1 LLLLFLLVLA
11 IVVILIV
18 FVFVVVMTSTVV
30 VMIVVAMIF
39 FLNDSV
45 LHIYAKKLFI
55 TKLCS
60 LESPDYYLNHPR
72 SGTKGFRSPAWLM
85 NGPDGYILL
94 ILVKFMFMFILFS
107 KHCNQFCVFMLKIIV
122 YSLSEDMWAV
132 GICCLVRLDYAIHSI
147 YILDRYR
154 HTFNFFPLLT

>member
-1 LLLLFLLVLA
+1 LLFLVVS
-11 IVVILIV
+11 VVILIV
-18 FVFVVVMTSTVV
+18 FVFCC
-30 VMIVVAMIF
+30 VMIVVVMIF

-45 LHIYAKKLFI
+45 LHIDANKLFI

-60 LESPDYYLNHPR
+60 SENPEYYLNHPR

-85 NGPDGYILL
+85 NGPDGYIFL

-107 KHCNQFCVFMLKIIV
+107 NHCNQFCVFMLKIIV